1 MYIVNVSPDQEP
13 QGKIGT
19 STYHGVT
26 LRNPIIGACH
36 FVLDTKKELKTAEFA
51 VVLWSSTFGQRDYKP
66 QIVLDADEA
75 KGPVFGGLLD
85 LMEYLA
91 TGTVSA
97 HWTGRR
103 A

>member
-1 MYIVNVSPDQEP
+1 MYIVNVNPGQEP

-26 LRNPIIGACH
+26 LRNPILGACH
-36 FVLDTKKELKTAEFA
+36 FILDTKKELKTAKLA
-51 VVLWSSTFGQRDYKP
+51 VALWSSTFGQRDHKP
-66 QIVLDADEA
+66 LIVLDAADH

-91 TGTVSA
+91 YGTVEA

-103 A
+103 E